1 MANFCNKCGAPSDGG
16 PFCGRCGAAMM
27 KGPAAQP
34 QAVAQT
40 PAPIQPLAATPSA
53 VPSPSPTTP
62 VAAGKG
68 SPLIKIVIAVVAVL
82 FLFGAVAIGGVYYV
96 VYRVK
101 EKVQEVK
108 AEVIGSSSSAPDTSS
123 ESSSNSD
130 ACRLL
135 SKEDVGHAIGVEIVA
150 TEANDGGCSYLAEG
164 NSADMTA
171 KHAALMV
178 KGADAKTQQTLQS
191 FASGIFK
198 ATQSENP
205 KDKPDVDGKVPVVS
219 FSIDTNSVD
228 TQMKLNENVLGRLGP
243 PEPPIEGIGD
253 HAFDAA
259 GGMMMVRKGDKLIR
273 ITYIMC
279 PCSTDAIKPL
289 AKKLA
294 DRL

>member
-1 MANFCNKCGAPSDGG
+1 MVKSPV
-16 PFCGRCGAAMM
+16 
-27 KGPAAQP
+27 AQP
-34 QAVAQT
+34 QPVAPVQS
-40 PAPIQPLAATPSA
+40 PIQPQPATPAASPA
-53 VPSPSPTTP
+53 PS
-62 VAAGKG
+62 VGAKKG
-68 SPLIKIVIAVVAVL
+68 SPLVKIVIAVVAVI
-82 FLFGAVAIGGVYYV
+82 FVFGAVAIGGVYYV

-108 AEVIGSSSSAPDTSS
+108 AEVIGGSPSAASKGS
-123 ESSSNSD
+123 ENNSNSD

-135 SKEDVGHAIGVEIVA
+135 SKEDVGNAIGVEIVA
-150 TEANDGGCSYLAEG
+150 TEASDGGCAYLAQG

-178 KGADAKTQQTLQS
+178 KGADAKTQQTIQS

-205 KDKPDVDGKVPVVS
+205 KDKPNVDGKVPVVS
-219 FSIDTNSVD
+219 FSIDTNSAD
-228 TQMKLNENVLGRLGP
+228 TQMKLNENVLGRVGP
-243 PEPPIEGIGD
+243 AQPPVEGIGD

-259 GGMMMVRKGDKLIR
+259 GGMMMVRKGDKLVR
-273 ITYIMC
+273 IMYMMC

-289 AKKLA
+289 AKKLV